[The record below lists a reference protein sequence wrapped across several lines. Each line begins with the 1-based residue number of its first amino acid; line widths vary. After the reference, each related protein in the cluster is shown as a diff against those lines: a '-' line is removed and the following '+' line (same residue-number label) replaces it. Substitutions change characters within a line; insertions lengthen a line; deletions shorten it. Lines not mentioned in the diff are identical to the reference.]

1 MTDISE
7 IVVLPRL
14 VNALQRSAPGVVV
27 EAERVASSSAARLE
41 SGELDLAVGYMP
53 TLEAGF
59 YQQTLFRQGF
69 VCLASNRHP
78 RIRERLTR
86 QQFSR
91 EGHVVIT
98 TSGTGHTIV
107 DRELTRRGV
116 KRRIALRVPS
126 FLGVARLVS
135 ETELLAIVPLR
146 LAEAFARQEA
156 IAIHATPV
164 PLPTYAVKLHW
175 HSRFHA
181 EPGSVWIRRQIAR
194 LMTP

>member
-1 MTDISE
+1 M
-7 IVVLPRL
+7 
-14 VNALQRSAPGVVV
+14 
-27 EAERVASSSAARLE
+27 
-41 SGELDLAVGYMP
+41 
-53 TLEAGF
+53 
-59 YQQTLFRQGF
+59 
-69 VCLASNRHP
+69 
-78 RIRERLTR
+78 
-86 QQFSR
+86 
-91 EGHVVIT
+91 
-98 TSGTGHTIV
+98 
-107 DRELTRRGV
+107 RRGV